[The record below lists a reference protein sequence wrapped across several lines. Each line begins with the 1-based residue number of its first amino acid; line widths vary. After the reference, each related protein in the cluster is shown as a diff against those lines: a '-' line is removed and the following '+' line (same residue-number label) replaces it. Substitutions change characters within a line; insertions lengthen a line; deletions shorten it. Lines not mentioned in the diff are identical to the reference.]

1 MRRCPD
7 LPHLQLEGIAQTAVT
22 QHGMPLARSFR
33 NILNL
38 SQELYI
44 KEKNQ
49 PRPTAPQGY
58 HFEFVLPAT
67 TPNSNDEP
75 LPPTFRA
82 VQPLM
87 ESNVRYQ
94 ILVQVI
100 KSSLW
105 PNEK

>member
-1 MRRCPD
+1 M
-7 LPHLQLEGIAQTAVT
+7 HV
-22 QHGMPLARSFR
+22 
-33 NILNL
+33 LNL
-38 SQELYI
+38 SQKLYV
-44 KEKNQ
+44 KEKHQ
-49 PRPTAPQGY
+49 PRPTAPQSY
-58 HFEFVLPAT
+58 PFEFVFPDK
-67 TPNSNDEP
+67 TPGSDEP

-94 ILVQVI
+94 ILVQVV